1 MEEVTASYSDVLK
14 GLGCMEGTLHLEV
27 DTTVAPAIM
36 PPRRV
41 PLTLKDRLKHELTRL
56 EKASVI
62 IKEEETTDWL
72 TSLVVTEKPNGKL
85 KVCIDP
91 QHLNNGLK
99 RSHYPLPVNKT
110 YSPS

>member
-41 PLTLKDRLKHELTRL
+41 PLTLKDRLKDELTCL

-62 IKEEETTDWL
+62 IKEEEPTNWVS
-72 TSLVVTEKPNGKL
+72 SLVVTEKANGKL
-85 KVCIDP
+85 SI
-91 QHLNNGLK
+91 Q
-99 RSHYPLPVNKT
+99 
-110 YSPS
+110 

>member
-1 MEEVTASYSDVLK
+1 MGLITVQHENILNVDETVVKTDYQGLTMEEVTASYSDVLK

-41 PLTLKDRLKHELTRL
+41 PLTLKDRLKGELTCL

-62 IKEEETTDWL
+62 IKEEEPT
-72 TSLVVTEKPNGKL
+72 N
-85 KVCIDP
+85 
-91 QHLNNGLK
+91 
-99 RSHYPLPVNKT
+99 
-110 YSPS
+110 